1 MSVLVVGSVAYDS
14 VVTPA
19 GSRDVALG
27 GSATYFSISGS
38 YFTPVNVVAV
48 VGDDFRS
55 EHLDL
60 LKEHLVDISGLESR
74 EGKTFRWSGVYDS
87 EDLNTRRTLD
97 TQLNVFEHFSP
108 TLSPEHRKTPYVF
121 LANIDPELQMH
132 VLSQMEVRPKLVA
145 LDTMNYWIEGSS
157 SPLQRTLRDVDVLL
171 IDEGEARELASEINL
186 VRAARRI
193 MEFGPKTV
201 VIKRGEHGVLVIHAD
216 SIFAAPAFPIDHA
229 VDPTGAGDAFA
240 GGFVGYLDAGGD
252 LSPGGFRRATIIGS
266 VMGSFAVESFSLDRL
281 SALTKADI
289 DARFRAFTQLVD
301 FAPLGDGESLPWRDS
316 RVMSRG

>member
-38 YFTPVNVVAV
+38 YFTPVSMVAV

-55 EHLDL
+55 EHLEL
-60 LKEHLVDISGLESR
+60 LKEHQVDISGLESR
-74 EGKTFRWSGVYDS
+74 KGKTFRWSGVYDS
-87 EDLNTRRTLD
+87 EDVNTRLTLD

-108 TLSPEHRKTPYVF
+108 TLLPEHRKTPYVF

-157 SPLQRTLRDVDVLL
+157 SRLRRTLQDVDLLL

-201 VIKRGEHGVLVIHAD
+201 VIKRGEHGVLVIQAD
-216 SIFAAPAFPIDHA
+216 SIFAAPAFPLDHA

-240 GGFVGYLDAGGD
+240 GGFVGYLDAAGD

-266 VMGSFAVESFSLDRL
+266 VMGSFAVESFSLDRI